1 MWVSG
6 GLRVTCT
13 RQGPPFSVS
22 ARVGHGSHFLVLA
35 GGGDGFRRSAVT
47 GVMFVY
53 GVCCSRACTNKDFL
67 TMACLVVSVCVF
79 VCYCAHCIIFIFFK
93 SVYEFSDITSM
104 FLRLVLPGSAFSSL
118 ELVLKCR

>member
-35 GGGDGFRRSAVT
+35 GGGKGFWRLAFT
-47 GVMFVY
+47 GV
-53 GVCCSRACTNKDFL
+53 
-67 TMACLVVSVCVF
+67 VF
-79 VCYCAHCIIFIFFK
+79 VFGAC
-93 SVYEFSDITSM
+93 
-104 FLRLVLPGSAFSSL
+104 
-118 ELVLKCR
+118 